1 MGRQTVRPFVRSGG
15 ESGRHLLL
23 GSLRSPPVLGRL
35 LRRGVPPRP
44 RPCVSDSAAVV
55 CVYCQVRSS
64 YPWGVGGGEGLAMG
78 TEEQGKAGPA
88 AAPGASVA
96 SAVRAPSFLAKHRLS
111 RQPPCGVVCALPSFL
126 KSEDLEGFHRY
137 FFFLCYVIVVSGG
150 RKALK
155 ARLVRRESGQSV

>member
-1 MGRQTVRPFVRSGG
+1 
-15 ESGRHLLL
+15 
-23 GSLRSPPVLGRL
+23 
-35 LRRGVPPRP
+35 
-44 RPCVSDSAAVV
+44 
-55 CVYCQVRSS
+55 
-64 YPWGVGGGEGLAMG
+64 MG

-137 FFFLCYVIVVSGG
+137 FFFSLLGHRSQWWQKSVEGP
-150 RKALK
+150 
-155 ARLVRRESGQSV
+155 AR